1 MTKGMLRERN
11 SVFFAFGRVGQQQN
25 DAEGIAVEDFPEAFL
40 AALAPPGLRDG
51 DADGHRFHI
60 FGGLRDHRVDA
71 VRHDLGE
78 HELDGL

>member
-11 SVFFAFGRVGQQQN
+11 SVFSRSVALDSSKMTPR
-25 DAEGIAVEDFPEAFL
+25 IAVEDFPEAFL

-60 FGGLRDHRVDA
+60 FGGLRDHRVDT